1 MVKREGRMEEGVR
14 DREEGERGNEEE
26 KCGWVSVVSVLFFSL
41 FSVVLYTHTFTCTYE
56 MYVTYASHAG
66 Q

>member
-1 MVKREGRMEEGVR
+1 MVKREVKREGRMEEGVR

-26 KCGWVSVVSVLFFSL
+26 KCGWVSVVSVLFFL
-41 FSVVLYTHTFTCTYE
+41 CF
-56 MYVTYASHAG
+56 